1 MNEGE
6 QETHGRRD
14 KCRQVYIF
22 GNIVE
27 GGESE
32 IILNTE
38 GRKKYLR
45 KKQKKGMEKKMK
57 LPVEQEEK

>member
-1 MNEGE
+1 MEEEINVGKYIYVFENE
-6 QETHGRRD
+6 
-14 KCRQVYIF
+14 
-22 GNIVE
+22 VE

-45 KKQKKGMEKKMK
+45 KKQKKGMEKK
-57 LPVEQEEK
+57 

>member
-1 MNEGE
+1 MEEEINVGKYIYVFENE
-6 QETHGRRD
+6 
-14 KCRQVYIF
+14 
-22 GNIVE
+22 VE

-45 KKQKKGMEKKMK
+45 KKQTKGMEKKMK